1 MSNSKQL
8 QEQAR
13 REVLEARIAAA
24 RADIRDAIE
33 RAKS

>member
-1 MSNSKQL
+1 MSTNKKL

-24 RADIRDAIE
+24 RADIRTAI
-33 RAKS
+33 RAAK